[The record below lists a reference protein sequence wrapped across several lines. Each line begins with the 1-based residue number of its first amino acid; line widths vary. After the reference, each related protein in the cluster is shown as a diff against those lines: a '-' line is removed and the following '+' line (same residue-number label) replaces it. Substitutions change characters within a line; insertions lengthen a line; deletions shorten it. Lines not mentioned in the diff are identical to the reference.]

1 MGRRKAEAAA
11 PEIWK
16 DIPGYGGT
24 YQASTEGRIRKIWPV
39 SGKISILKP
48 YVRNRRTRTNSN
60 AMRVHIQAP
69 DGRRVERTVIA
80 LVADTFFGSI
90 PGGRAVHNIGVAAD
104 NSVSNIKIMTYE
116 QIGRAY
122 GAQSRRRPVVKI
134 DENGEIIACYSSARA
149 AARENYVSY
158 TSVIDRCNGKIK
170 KEFALDGYSY
180 RWDD

>member
-1 MGRRKAEAAA
+1 MGRKKAEAAA
-11 PEIWK
+11 PEVWK

-39 SGKISILKP
+39 SGKATILKP
-48 YVRNRRTRTNSN
+48 YVRNRRTRANSN
-60 AMRVHIQAP
+60 AMRVHIQGP
-69 DGRRVERTVIA
+69 DGRRIERTVIS
-80 LVADTFFGSI
+80 LVAETFFGSF
-90 PGGRAVHNIGVAAD
+90 PGKRAVHKSGAAAD
-104 NSVSNIKIMTYE
+104 NSVSNIALMDCE
-116 QIGRAY
+116 QIGRTY
-122 GAQSRRRPVVKI
+122 GAQSSRRPVVKI
-134 DENGEIIACYSSARA
+134 DKTGEIIACYSSARS